1 MILNMT
7 ITGTSSTKSIMII
20 SIDSGS
26 TVAVYSDAACTTL
39 VKNAVEKSSGEFWI
53 TDLNNGT
60 YYIKAI
66 LNEDT
71 AIISYTISEY
81 GVYRIVMTYS
91 TIPTFSYSGTYA
103 VVEDDDTPISNPS
116 SYRGANWK
124 IRFLTSGTLN
134 ISALS
139 TAKDG
144 VDIFLVGGGGGG
156 GYGGGINTN
165 NARSG
170 GGGGYTKSVAQIS
183 LTEGI
188 DYPVAIG
195 AGGDAGITD
204 TCGGDGGSSSI
215 FGETANGG
223 RGGRSSSNAPT
234 NFSNGGSGGGQGI
247 TGSGGTDGG
256 NGANSTTSSGLGQGT
271 STREFYEIDAN
282 TSATLYSSGGRSI
295 NQSPSSSGDD
305 NTGDG
310 GDGVPNTLSITA
322 GNGGSGI
329 VIIRNARS

>member
-1 MILNMT
+1 MIFNMIGSNGPSMKST
-7 ITGTSSTKSIMII
+7 IIVSIDTKS
-20 SIDSGS
+20 
-26 TVAVYSDAACTTL
+26 TVGAYTDAACTTL
-39 VKNAVEKSSGEFWI
+39 IKTATERSEGEFWI
-53 TDLNNGT
+53 TGLDNGL
-60 YYIKAI
+60 YYIKATKNTDESI
-66 LNEDT
+66 V
-71 AIISYTISEY
+71 SYTINEF

-156 GYGGGINTN
+156 GYGGGVNTN

-183 LTEGI
+183 LIEGI

-195 AGGDAGITD
+195 VGGDAGITD

-223 RGGRSSSNAPT
+223 RGGRSGSNAPT

-256 NGANSTTSSGLGQGT
+256 NGANSTTSSGQGQGT

-282 TSATLYSSGGRSI
+282 TSATLYSSGGSSI

-322 GNGGSGI
+322 GTGGSGI
-329 VIIRNARS
+329 VIIRNAR